1 MSLSCVKQ
9 IKATETSIESVKLSK
24 AVIMQS
30 LKDLSEQ
37 PLNESNGQPTK
48 FGQLEKKTKTLT
60 VTQTCII
67 FQVSKQ

>member
-48 FGQLEKKTKTLT
+48 FGQLEKKKKKNTNRNTDLHN
-60 VTQTCII
+60 
-67 FQVSKQ
+67 FSSE